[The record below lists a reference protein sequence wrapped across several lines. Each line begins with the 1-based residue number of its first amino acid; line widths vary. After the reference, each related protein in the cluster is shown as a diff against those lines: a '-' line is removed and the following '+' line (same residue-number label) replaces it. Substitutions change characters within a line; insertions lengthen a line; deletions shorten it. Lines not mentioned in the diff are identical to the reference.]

1 MAASETARP
10 MANELDLHA
19 ARSKGFSMK
28 ALRKL
33 MLGVVA
39 AMGLLLPLTGGSE
52 AKAGGGYAVQVCHYH
67 VYYRSCPHDSW
78 HYLGCYPCA
87 YSAQAAGAALS
98 ARGYYWWCQP
108 ICY

>member
-1 MAASETARP
+1 
-10 MANELDLHA
+10 
-19 ARSKGFSMK
+19 MK

-98 ARGYYWWCQP
+98 ARGYLLVVPADLLLTMDEALDTPCARMHRAYVCASP
-108 ICY
+108 R